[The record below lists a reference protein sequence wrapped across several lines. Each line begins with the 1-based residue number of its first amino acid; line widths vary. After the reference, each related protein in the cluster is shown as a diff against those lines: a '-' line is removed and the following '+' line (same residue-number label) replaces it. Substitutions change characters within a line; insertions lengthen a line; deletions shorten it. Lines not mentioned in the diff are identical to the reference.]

1 MKIVTIFID
10 IHLNLLKS
18 YNCLGRV
25 RHQRAINRLRQHVSL
40 MFFKINQKVG
50 KRQAVFRSSK
60 NFLIFWLD
68 DDLLFWLN
76 SFRKEVF
83 RGIDLEVY

>member
-1 MKIVTIFID
+1 
-10 IHLNLLKS
+10 
-18 YNCLGRV
+18 
-25 RHQRAINRLRQHVSL
+25 
-40 MFFKINQKVG
+40 MFFKINEKVG
-50 KRQAVFRSSK
+50 KRQAVFWSSR

-83 RGIDLEVY
+83 RGIDLEIY